1 MESDRDNA
9 VIVRSIVDLGHNL
22 GLKVVAEG
30 AETRKSAEMLQ
41 TFHCDEAQGYYF
53 CPPVAGPRV
62 NEFFAAQCSPLKQPN
77 SQAWG
82 ASENNLDNLSL
93 VAPLPEIV
101 NTQNHRYE
109 WSSDINGDVLPEF
122 ALKIR

>member
-1 MESDRDNA
+1 

-41 TFHCDEAQGYYF
+41 MFHCDEAQGYYF
-53 CPPVAGPRV
+53 CPPVAGHRV
-62 NEFFAAQCSPLKQPN
+62 NEFLAAKCSPSRQPD

-93 VAPLPEIV
+93 VAPLPEIA
-101 NTQNHRYE
+101 TAQNHRYE
-109 WSSDINGDVLPEF
+109 RSSEITADDGPEF

>member
-1 MESDRDNA
+1 MESDHDNS

-53 CPPVAGPRV
+53 CPPVAEYRIS
-62 NEFFAAQCSPLKQPN
+62 EFFADKRSPLRQPN
-77 SQAWG
+77 SPAWG
-82 ASENNLDNLSL
+82 TSENNLDNLSL
-93 VAPLPEIV
+93 VAPSPEIV
-101 NTQNHRYE
+101 NTENHRYDRSGE
-109 WSSDINGDVLPEF
+109 INSDDVPEF